1 MSDENR
7 RPRNIPWIILIPAIA
22 VIIAAIIG
30 GIFVL
35 MSSPQPPTTPVFGET
50 GGEIDTDGIY
60 EISWTESRR
69 ATHYILQVDRD
80 PSFTNPRTIG
90 TTTGARQIYGQPNGD
105 YYYRVR
111 ACNDAGESEWSPI
124 RKITVII
131 STPPTTLSP
140 TPTSAPTLTPTPTL
154 SIIDTMDSTL
164 GWRTYRDD
172 RGASINI
179 ESIPGRTDNAIEIS
193 YDLKEWGWV
202 GISKRIDPNIL
213 YEKEGIIF
221 FYKGSGTPNTI
232 ELKLVYEDDTT
243 FGVLWNRATVT
254 DDWVSFEVPY
264 SHFDCWWPDDNCL
277 RYGHQLDLNKVRK
290 IEFAISN
297 KPEDGDMYGSGI
309 VIIGDVQGIT
319 CSIPA
324 PTPSTY
330 LIIQKFEDTNRNALT
345 DSSDERLQGEKFKLT
360 DPDGKTTAYATNVM
374 GEIIIAI
381 PREYEGNDYTVE
393 EIVEPGWVPELP
405 IKQTVNVPKGKTTT
419 VNFLNAGAAAAG
431 LLIQKFND
439 ANLNDKIESSDERLA
454 GWEFKVTDPGGK
466 ITTHLTDD
474 SGEITLEVPAEYKG
488 KEYIV
493 EETLLPGW
501 EPVLPIKQT
510 VKVLKGER
518 ITVQF
523 LNRYQ
528 PAPESINL
536 GMYLPDH
543 PSPSFS
549 LYGGSVLNV
558 SVAWNI
564 TPAMDFKLVVN
575 LMESETDF
583 TRLSESDAI
592 KIVSGSGE
600 ETFKLKVKPTTEIHD
615 RAVISACLC
624 NGKGQVYA
632 YIYQYIAICP
642 NEVTIID
649 YSPAPVYAGEEFN
662 VRVGWNNILS
672 DWNLVVSLEAS
683 ETDYTRLAESDAKKT
698 VSGSGEEIF
707 KLKVKPTTEIHNQ
720 AKVCVALYDEKG
732 EWLNIFEKGDIDVL
746 PSDIPESKD

>member
-1 MSDENR
+1 
-7 RPRNIPWIILIPAIA
+7 
-22 VIIAAIIG
+22 
-30 GIFVL
+30 
-35 MSSPQPPTTPVFGET
+35 
-50 GGEIDTDGIY
+50 
-60 EISWTESRR
+60 
-69 ATHYILQVDRD
+69 
-80 PSFTNPRTIG
+80 
-90 TTTGARQIYGQPNGD
+90 
-105 YYYRVR
+105 
-111 ACNDAGESEWSPI
+111 
-124 RKITVII
+124 
-131 STPPTTLSP
+131 
-140 TPTSAPTLTPTPTL
+140 
-154 SIIDTMDSTL
+154 MDSTL

-172 RGASINI
+172 TGSSINI

-221 FYKGSGTPNTI
+221 FYKGRGTPNTI
-232 ELKLVYEDDTT
+232 ELKLVYEDVGGTT

-277 RYGHQLDLNKVRK
+277 RYGNQLDLNKVRK

-309 VIIGDVQGIT
+309 VIIDDVQGIT

-330 LIIQKFEDTNRNALT
+330 LIIQKFDDTNRNALT
-345 DSSDERLQGEKFKLT
+345 DSNDERLQGEEFVLT
-360 DPDGKTTAYATNVM
+360 DPDGKTTTYATDVM
-374 GEIIIAI
+374 GEIRIAI
-381 PREYEGNDYTVE
+381 PREYEGKDYTVE
-393 EIVEPGWVPELP
+393 EIVKSGWISVLP
-405 IKQTVNVPKGKTTT
+405 IKQRVNVPKGMTTT
-419 VNFLNAGAAAAG
+419 INFLNARAMAAG

-439 ANLNDKIESSDERLA
+439 ANLNGKIESSDERLA

-466 ITTHLTDD
+466 ITTCLTDA
-474 SGEITLEVPAEYKG
+474 SGGITLVVPPEYEG
-488 KEYIV
+488 KVYIV

-510 VKVLKGER
+510 VKVLKGEG

-528 PAPESINL
+528 PEPESITFA
-536 GMYLPDH
+536 MYLPDH
-543 PSPSFS
+543 QYPSFS

-558 SVAWNI
+558 NVSWNI
-564 TPAMDFKLVVN
+564 TPTMDSKLVVN

-583 TRLSESDAI
+583 TRLAESDAI

-600 ETFKLKVKPTTEIHD
+600 ETFKLKVKPTTEIH

-624 NGKGQVYA
+624 NGKGRVYA
-632 YIYQYIAICP
+632 STYQYIPVCP

-649 YSPAPVYAGEEFN
+649 YPPVPVYAGEELN
-662 VRVGWNNILS
+662 VRVGWNNIPS

-732 EWLNIFEKGDIDVL
+732 EWLNIFEKEEIDIL
-746 PSDIPESKD
+746 PPDIPESKD